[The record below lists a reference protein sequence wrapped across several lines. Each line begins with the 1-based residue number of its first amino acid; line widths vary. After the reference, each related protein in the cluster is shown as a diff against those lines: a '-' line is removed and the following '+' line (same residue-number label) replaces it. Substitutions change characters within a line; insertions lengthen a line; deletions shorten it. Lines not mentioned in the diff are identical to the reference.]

1 MFSRS
6 NLTTLGALLAVLL
19 AAAAFTAAAAAGQVR
34 PDAPTPQQHHVPL
47 VVYGQAS

>member
-6 NLTTLGALLAVLL
+6 TYTTLGALLAVLL
-19 AAAAFTAAAAAGQVR
+19 AAGGFSAAAAAGQVR
-34 PDAPTPQQHHVPL
+34 PNSPTPHQHHVPL

>member
-1 MFSRS
+1 MFTRS
-6 NLTTLGALLAVLL
+6 TLTTLGALLAVLL
-19 AAAAFTAAAAAGQVR
+19 AAAGFTAAAAAGQVR

>member
-1 MFSRS
+1 VFARS
-6 NLTTLGALLAVLL
+6 TITTLGALLAILL
-19 AAAAFTAAAAAGQVR
+19 AAAGFTAAAAAGQVR